1 MQKKIAFTSFVAIV
15 IAAGIYWFLYTTKA
29 RTPVSAGINAI
40 PTDAAIIFESKQS
53 QSTWKK
59 LSQTNIMWE
68 ELLGTNTFANLN
80 KEVNYI
86 DSLLQTDEASSQLLE
101 GHSVFISAHAVA
113 SKQFHLL
120 FVYSLPNRT
129 YEPEIEL
136 FFEKVNNKKEIV
148 YSDFEGHEIGI
159 LSPHGKQ
166 PLKFAFIE
174 GTLIMSSDQTLI
186 EKSILQLRSGIS
198 LQTEK
203 NFSKIFSAA
212 GKKVDA
218 NIYLNYKT
226 FPSLLD
232 PFIFS
237 SYKKDLSAISNFAD
251 FSGWDVT
258 LKPNSLMLSGF
269 TGSNDSLDKNFLNIF
284 NKQKPQAIE
293 LINIIPKNTAFMM
306 FYGISNTK
314 TFITDHKKYIKANSR
329 TQQYDSFIS
338 SIKSQYHLDIEQ
350 TFFGGLD
357 NELAL
362 VVTESPTVDFTENSY
377 AVLHSND
384 IQSLLKTLNDAADS
398 VDYLNKEEKDTLS
411 FRDHLISHL
420 NIADVIPQLLG
431 QPFNRIKKTYFT
443 TINDYVIFGN
453 SQNSLRNFIN
463 DFENNHTLANDKN
476 YTSFAENI
484 SAEANVYYYSSIA
497 RSTNIYKNFV
507 TEELSKDIENKSEL
521 FRKFES
527 VGIQFTF
534 NNKLFYN
541 NISLKY
547 NPELKQETGTLWE
560 SKLDSTVSSKP
571 YLLINHNTKA
581 KEVFVQ
587 DDANK
592 IYLISNTGKVIWTK
606 QLNERIMSDVTQ
618 VDVLKNNK
626 LQMVFNTRSF
636 IYMYDRNG
644 NDMKGFPVKLKSPA
658 TNPLAVIDYENNND
672 YRLFIACENKQMLCF
687 NAIGEIVT
695 GFKPDKTANA
705 VYLPVAY
712 FNAAGK
718 DHLCAI
724 DNSGKV
730 YILDRHGNTRVKL
743 KEQVG
748 KGIRNFYIESGK
760 DYSKSFIVSAD
771 TLGNVIRLN
780 LAGDLEKIKFQ
791 DFETS
796 PYFEYRDINNDKTK
810 EFIFLTRNELKV
822 FNADKSLLFNYEFK
836 SPITQA
842 PQFFI
847 FPDGKGKIGIVSE
860 TSNEIFLFNDNGSL
874 ADTFPL
880 NGKTQI
886 SIGDLNNEGAFNIV
900 TGSAD
905 NSIYVYPLK

>member
-1 MQKKIAFTSFVAIV
+1 MRKKIAFSTFIAIV
-15 IAAGIYWFLYTTKA
+15 LAAGIYWFIYTTQA
-29 RTPVSAGINAI
+29 RTPVSAGIDAI
-40 PTDAAIIFESKQS
+40 PADAAIIFESKQS
-53 QSTWKK
+53 KNTWKK

-68 ELLGTNTFANLN
+68 ELLGTKTFANLN
-80 KEVNYI
+80 KQASYV
-86 DSLLQTDEASSQLLE
+86 DSILQSDEASSQLLE
-101 GHSVFISAHAVA
+101 GHSIFISAHS
-113 SKQFHLL
+113 SKENNFNLL

-129 YEPEIEL
+129 YESEMEL
-136 FFEKVNNKKEIV
+136 FFEKINNKKEIV
-148 YSDFEGHEIGI
+148 YTDFEGQEIGT
-159 LSPHGKQ
+159 LTPHGKQ
-166 PLKFAFIE
+166 PLKFAFVE
-174 GTLIMSSDQTLI
+174 GTLIMSSDQALV
-186 EKSILQLRSGIS
+186 ERSIKQLLSGIS
-198 LQTEK
+198 LQKDK

-226 FPSLLD
+226 FHSLLE
-232 PFIFS
+232 PFIFN
-237 SYKKDLSAISNFAD
+237 SYKKELSSFSNFAD

-269 TGSNDSLDKNFLNIF
+269 TGSNDSLDTNFLNIF
-284 NKQKPQAIE
+284 NKQKPQTIE
-293 LINIIPKNTAFMM
+293 LINIIPKKTAVMM

-314 TFITDHKKYIKANSR
+314 TFITDHKKYLKANSKFKTYEQFASTVR
-329 TQQYDSFIS
+329 SR
-338 SIKSQYHLDIEQ
+338 YHIDIEQ
-350 TFFGGLD
+350 VVFSGLD

-362 VVTESPTVDFTENSY
+362 VITESPTVDFTENLY
-377 AVLHSND
+377 IVMHSND
-384 IQSLLKTLNDAADS
+384 IQSAIQTLNDAADS
-398 VDYLNKEEKDTLS
+398 VNYINKEEKDTLS
-411 FRDHLISHL
+411 YRDHLICNL
-420 NIADVIPQLLG
+420 NIKDLFPQLLG
-431 QPFNRIKKTYFT
+431 SEFSRIKQPYFT
-443 TINDYVIFGN
+443 QIKDYIVFGN

-484 SAEANVYYYSSIA
+484 SSEANVYYYSSIA
-497 RSTNIYKNFV
+497 RSTNIYKGFV
-507 TEELSKDIENKSEL
+507 TEELSKDIDNKSEL
-521 FRKFES
+521 FKKFES

-541 NISLKY
+541 NIYLKY

-606 QLNERIMSDVTQ
+606 QLNEKIMSDITQ

-658 TNPLAVIDYENNND
+658 TNSLSVIDYENNND
-672 YRLFIACENKQMLCF
+672 YRLFIACENKEILCF
-687 NAIGEIVT
+687 NATGEIVK
-695 GFKPDKTANA
+695 GFKSDKTISP
-705 VYLPVAY
+705 VYLPVTY
-712 FNAAGK
+712 FNTSGK

-724 DNSGKV
+724 DISGKI
-730 YILDRHGNTRVKL
+730 YILDRHGNIRLKI

-748 KGIRNFYIESGK
+748 RGIRNFYIESGK

-771 TLGNVIRLN
+771 TLGNVIRIN
-780 LAGDLEKIKFQ
+780 LAGDQEKIKFQ

-822 FNADKSLLFNYEFK
+822 FNSDKSLLFNYEFK
-836 SPITQA
+836 TPVTQA

-860 TSNEIFLFNDNGSL
+860 VSNEIYLFNDNGSL
-874 ADTFPL
+874 QDAFPL
-880 NGKTQI
+880 NGKTPI

-905 NSIYVYPLK
+905 NSIYVYPLR